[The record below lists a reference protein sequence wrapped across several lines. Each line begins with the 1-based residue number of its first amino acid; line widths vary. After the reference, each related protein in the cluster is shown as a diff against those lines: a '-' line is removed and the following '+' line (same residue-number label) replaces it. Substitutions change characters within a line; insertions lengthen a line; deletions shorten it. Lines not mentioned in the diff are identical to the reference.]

1 MIKDEVNMVIFEII
15 KAIILGIIQGI
26 TEWLPISSTGHMILV
41 DALMPMKV
49 YSDPTVNKEF
59 VDMFLVVI
67 QFGSILAVLLLY
79 FNKLNPF
86 SSKKSKEKKI
96 ETINLWIKV
105 VVAAVPAAI
114 VGLLFD
120 DYIDALLYNPLTVA
134 ITLILYGVLFIIIER
149 RKPKPSINNLNAMTY
164 KTALMIGLFQMLAL
178 IPGTSRSGSTILGA
192 ILLGTSR
199 TVASEFSFFLAI
211 PMMFG
216 ASLLKLIKLEM
227 SLDFIGILI
236 LLVGMFVAFIV
247 SIVAIKGLMRYIKKN
262 DFTLFGYYRI
272 ILGLI
277 VIIFILLKII

>member
-1 MIKDEVNMVIFEII
+1 MVIFEII

-114 VGLLFD
+114 IGLLFD

>member
-1 MIKDEVNMVIFEII
+1 
-15 KAIILGIIQGI
+15 
-26 TEWLPISSTGHMILV
+26 
-41 DALMPMKV
+41 
-49 YSDPTVNKEF
+49 
-59 VDMFLVVI
+59 
-67 QFGSILAVLLLY
+67 
-79 FNKLNPF
+79 
-86 SSKKSKEKKI
+86 
-96 ETINLWIKV
+96 
-105 VVAAVPAAI
+105 
-114 VGLLFD
+114 
-120 DYIDALLYNPLTVA
+120 
-134 ITLILYGVLFIIIER
+134 
-149 RKPKPSINNLNAMTY
+149 MTY

>member
-1 MIKDEVNMVIFEII
+1 MVIFEII

-49 YSDPTVNKEF
+49 YSDPTINKEF

>member
-1 MIKDEVNMVIFEII
+1 MVIFEII

-114 VGLLFD
+114 IGLLFD

-134 ITLILYGVLFIIIER
+134 ITLILYGILFIIIER